1 MKATEWDIYTFFTS
15 KNVGKIWDV
24 RIIKDTWSGKSK
36 GVAYVE
42 FYTAESVMLALG
54 LSGMPLLGVPMKI

>member
-1 MKATEWDIYTFFTS
+1 MDIYKFFTS
-15 KNVGKIWDV
+15 KNVGKVRDV
-24 RIIKDTWSGKSK
+24 RIIKDSRSGKSK

-54 LSGMPLLGVPMKI
+54 LSGIPLLGVPLKI